1 MIYFLL
7 FGFAIIGVFAYLGI
21 KGTNE
26 IIDYNTRYEYNDN
39 CHCGYCKSWRK
50 INNMYNDT
58 QMNKIH

>member
-7 FGFAIIGVFAYLGI
+7 FSFAIIGAFAYLGI

-26 IIDYNTRYEYNDN
+26 IIDYNARYEYNDN

-50 INNMYNDT
+50 INSMYNG
-58 QMNKIH
+58 

>member
-7 FGFAIIGVFAYLGI
+7 FSFAIIGAFAYLGI

-26 IIDYNTRYEYNDN
+26 IIDYNTKYKYEYNDN

-50 INNMYNDT
+50 INSMYNG
-58 QMNKIH
+58 

>member
-26 IIDYNTRYEYNDN
+26 IIDYHN
-39 CHCGYCKSWRK
+39 HK
-50 INNMYNDT
+50 
-58 QMNKIH
+58 